1 MPRPSGTSYIVL
13 MFLLSLPFTPLT
25 IVSHATSQSAPT
37 PSASREGLGGIW
49 MLNQNLG
56 DAPPTGTGEE
66 GSNRGRGQG
75 RRGGRGGGVA
85 GGIGR
90 GGFGGSG
97 GRQSD
102 EQREDDAARRQAIM
116 NYVRSSSD
124 TSKQLTVVVHQDAV
138 DITDADGRVL
148 TLTTNDKKAEERAE
162 NGLIKLTRK
171 SHWDGNTLVSE
182 IEIDNGPK
190 IVRSYALSPGGTQLQ
205 ISTSV
210 TGGPR
215 TTKFSRFYERPVEAR

>member
-1 MPRPSGTSYIVL
+1 
-13 MFLLSLPFTPLT
+13 
-25 IVSHATSQSAPT
+25 
-37 PSASREGLGGIW
+37 
-49 MLNQNLG
+49 
-56 DAPPTGTGEE
+56 
-66 GSNRGRGQG
+66 
-75 RRGGRGGGVA
+75 VA

-90 GGFGGSG
+90 GGIGGYG
-97 GRQSD
+97 GRPNE

-124 TSKQLTVVVHQDAV
+124 TSKQLTVVVHQDGV

-148 TLTTNDKKAEERAE
+148 TLTTNDKKTEERAE

-215 TTKFSRFYERPVEAR
+215 TTKFTRFYERPLDAR